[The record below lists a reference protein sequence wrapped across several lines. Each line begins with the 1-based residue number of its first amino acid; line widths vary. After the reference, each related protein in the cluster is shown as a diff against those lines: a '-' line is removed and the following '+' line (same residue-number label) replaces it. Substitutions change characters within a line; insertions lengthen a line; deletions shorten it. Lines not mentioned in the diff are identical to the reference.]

1 MKTKIIALFCACFM
15 LLTIVDMLIPRS
27 EAKIFDN
34 VIRLHVLADDN
45 SETAQNIKLSVR
57 DAILNECGDMFSQSG
72 DIVAASNVVEENI
85 FRIEEIA
92 NRVLSEQGV
101 DYRATVQWGS
111 ETYPTRTYE
120 DFYLPSG
127 EYRSLRVNLGSA
139 NGNNWWCVL
148 FPPLCTKAASDSEFK
163 SAGISEKDTSVFK
176 SKKYIF
182 RFKLLELFGD

>member
-34 VIRLHVLADDN
+34 VIRLHILAEDN
-45 SETAQNIKLSVR
+45 SETAQNVKLTVR
-57 DAILNECGDMFSQSG
+57 DAILDECGDIFSESG
-72 DIVAASNVVEENI
+72 DIVTASETVEENI
-85 FRIEEIA
+85 PRIEEIA

-101 DYRATVQWGS
+101 DYRANVQWGL
-111 ETYPTRTYE
+111 ETYPTRIYD

-127 EYRSLRVNLGSA
+127 EYRSLRVNLGTA

-148 FPPLCTKAASDSEFK
+148 FPPLCTNAASDNEFE
-163 SAGISEKDTSVFK
+163 SAGISKKDTSVFK
-176 SKKYIF
+176 NRKYIF